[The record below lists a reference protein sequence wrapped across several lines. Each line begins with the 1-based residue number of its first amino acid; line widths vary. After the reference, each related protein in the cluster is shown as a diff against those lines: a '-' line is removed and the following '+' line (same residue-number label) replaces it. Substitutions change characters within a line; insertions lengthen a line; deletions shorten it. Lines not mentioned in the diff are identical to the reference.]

1 MSENS
6 ILFIGA
12 PGFNVD
18 RLVADLQATADRKMK
33 AGVYAD
39 ARVARAEKTNL
50 VNLRGSD
57 DFVSFYLTCLR
68 EAVFVDISDFEIHE
82 RRRFFT
88 PLLVAFKKAIWK
100 ILKFY
105 TYRLWSQQNQINGL
119 IITGLEGMEEQT
131 AARLA
136 ALEQRLAR
144 LEQQASGHGS
154 P

>member
-1 MSENS
+1 
-6 ILFIGA
+6 
-12 PGFNVD
+12 
-18 RLVADLQATADRKMK
+18 
-33 AGVYAD
+33 
-39 ARVARAEKTNL
+39 
-50 VNLRGSD
+50 
-57 DFVSFYLTCLR
+57 
-68 EAVFVDISDFEIHE
+68 
-82 RRRFFT
+82 
-88 PLLVAFKKAIWK
+88 VAFKKAIWK